1 MSWLRSSQMRRTY
14 LARSPSTRCHVAQW
28 CYATRRSSMPEGTK
42 ERKKEKKTR
51 LVFHQMTLGLPR
63 LAKDKHNLAS
73 NARGKSVG
81 IPSFDR
87 SPHIRTGGGRAAR
100 PLSALSSP
108 WPTTST
114 STPRSRSSPPTSTH
128 STLSVD
134 ARAYRPPM
142 PAITTTRQV
151 HTRKRRLLLK
161 RSSLSLF
168 RLQYLR
174 SLTKKSLGT
183 NVRDVEQSAFLCRL

>member
-1 MSWLRSSQMRRTY
+1 MMSWLRSSQMRRTY

-51 LVFHQMTLGLPR
+51 LVFHQITLGLPR
-63 LAKDKHNLAS
+63 LALRTSITFERKGRKALEFLPS
-73 NARGKSVG
+73 NRHTYVL
-81 IPSFDR
+81 I
-87 SPHIRTGGGRAAR
+87 GGGRAIR

-128 STLSVD
+128 STRS
-134 ARAYRPPM
+134 ARAYHPPM

-151 HTRKRRLLLK
+151 HTRKRRLLLNGR
-161 RSSLSLF
+161 RSSCSLV
-168 RLQYLR
+168 RLEYDHLPRAKRAASGQ
-174 SLTKKSLGT
+174 T
-183 NVRDVEQSAFLCRL
+183 